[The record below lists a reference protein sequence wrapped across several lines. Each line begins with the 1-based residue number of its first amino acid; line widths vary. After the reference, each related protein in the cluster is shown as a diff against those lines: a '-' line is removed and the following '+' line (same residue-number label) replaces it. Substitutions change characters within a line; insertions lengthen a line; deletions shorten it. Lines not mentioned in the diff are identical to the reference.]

1 MPKQADFDLVA
12 AHKYFS
18 AQCFNQAW
26 DLMDKF
32 ERSPE
37 EERLMVSLNQA
48 SLYHW
53 SQRED
58 CTDKNF
64 SIGYWQASRIQSIL
78 GNAAE
83 ALRHAEVCL
92 SYSAALEPFFV
103 AYAHEALAR
112 AHYVAGDSAAAAK
125 QLEAANTYCDQV
137 SEKDDRDMLAA
148 DLKQLV
154 GVLSAYA

>member
-1 MPKQADFDLVA
+1 MSKQADFDLAA

-26 DLMDKF
+26 DLMDKA

-37 EERLMVSLNQA
+37 QERLMVSLSQA

-58 CTDKNF
+58 CSNKNF

-92 SYSAALEPFFV
+92 AYSADLEPFFIG
-103 AYAHEALAR
+103 YAHEALAR
-112 AHYVAGDSAAAAK
+112 AHHVAGDSAAAAK
-125 QLEAANTYCDQV
+125 QLEAASTYCDQV
-137 SEKDDRDMLAA
+137 SETDDRDMLAA
-148 DLKQLV
+148 DLKQLA
-154 GVLSAYA
+154 GSLSADA